1 MSAIESIAREA
12 RMATRRL
19 LAQPGGTLATV
30 FLIVLGA
37 APLIA
42 VIALYAQITTG
53 ALPFRDADRLVHL
66 TTRAEKLSWDTGLSR
81 PLIADLRTQTPALVA
96 LGGFEIEAAAYGG
109 REGGPSD
116 EITLMRAQPGL
127 LDVFGL
133 QSLDLP
139 RDAAGKFSTTGAP
152 ALLLTAQFARRSF
165 ADPAAIVGDSLRVDG
180 AAVRVAGILP
190 DDFRF
195 PGQAVDAWLLAPE
208 TAEQVQ
214 PAQAG
219 NFSGMSLVGRLAP
232 GVALATLEQQMARS
246 IRRDPAVAKMVD
258 EIGLSVSAHPL
269 RHYWVRSENLRAV
282 LAVAVA
288 LFAVA
293 LVNALGL
300 SLLRAWARRQE
311 LALIQSLGANR
322 LDVNLRALVEAGI
335 LVGAAVAL
343 SLALVPQVVRLLL
356 TQGLVPAD
364 LPIALTPGMTVLAT
378 ALLVATI
385 SLACL
390 TLGAALVRALANL
403 DSLAAGS
410 RKQTETR
417 RGKWISASFATA
429 QMTLGACVLY
439 LALLTSQNASSLVNQ
454 DLGFP
459 RDDLWVVGIDSY
471 ARASDDAQIA
481 TRRAALD
488 GWLRQVADSA
498 GVARAAYASVAP
510 LGDSVFLAPFKV
522 PSAAAEEA
530 PPVANIYH
538 VGADYFDALGLPLLT
553 GRAFNRSET
562 SAEHPVAVIDERV
575 ARRHFGSESPLGRT
589 LLVTTTDERTQEVSI
604 VGIVADSRQR
614 SLAQPDQYP
623 SIYLPREVPYRMPG
637 LPTESFEMLIR
648 TDSSAQVSRKSLAE
662 KLAGFDGDL
671 RISTV
676 ERMSQRIER
685 QIAALIS
692 LRNVLVLLSAVV
704 LFLTCAGLYA
714 TIAARVESGRR
725 EYGIRKSLGATAAR
739 IFALV
744 LRFAMLMVA
753 AALVI
758 AFPLTLVGG
767 SHLVEALGQQ
777 LSASR
782 STYYL
787 VAAIMLASAFLAV
800 LAPAL
805 RASTTQPSESLRDE

>member
-1 MSAIESIAREA
+1 MSAVESFLRESRLA
-12 RMATRRL
+12 SRRL
-19 LAQPGGTLATV
+19 LARPAGALATV

-42 VIALYAQITTG
+42 VIALYAQLTTG

-66 TTRAEKLSWDTGLSR
+66 TARAEKLSWDTGLSR
-81 PLIADLRTQTPALVA
+81 PLIADLRTQTPSLVA
-96 LGGFEIEAAAYGG
+96 LGGFEIKAAAYGG
-109 REGGPSD
+109 REGRQSD
-116 EITLMRAQPGL
+116 EITLMRVQPGL

-139 RDAAGKFSTTGAP
+139 RDAADRFSTIGPP

-165 ADPAAIVGDSLRVDG
+165 GDPAAIVGDSLLVDG
-180 AAVRVAGILP
+180 ASVRVAGILP

-232 GVALATLEQQMARS
+232 GATLATLQQEMARS
-246 IRRDPAVAKMVD
+246 VRRDPAVAKMVD
-258 EIGLSVSAHPL
+258 EIGLQVSAYPL
-269 RHYWVRSENLRAV
+269 RHYWVRSESLRAV

-300 SLLRAWARRQE
+300 SMLRAWSQRHE
-311 LALIQSLGANR
+311 LALIQTLGANR
-322 LDVNLRALVEAGI
+322 LDINLRAVAEAGI

-343 SLALVPQVVRLLL
+343 SLALVPRVARLLL
-356 TQGLVPAD
+356 LQGMAPAD
-364 LPIALTPGMTVLAT
+364 LPIPLTAGLTVVAT
-378 ALLVATI
+378 SLLVGAI
-385 SLACL
+385 ALVCL

-403 DSLAAGS
+403 DSLAAGT
-410 RKQTETR
+410 RRQTETR

-439 LALLTSQNASSLVNQ
+439 LALLTSQSAGSLVNQ
-454 DLGFP
+454 NLGFP

-471 ARASDDAQIA
+471 ARATDDAQIA

-488 GWLRQVADSA
+488 GWLRQVSA
-498 GVARAAYASVAP
+498 LPGSARAAYASVAP
-510 LGDSVFLAPFKV
+510 LADSVFLAPYKV
-522 PSAAAEEA
+522 PSASAQDA

-553 GRAFNRSET
+553 GRVFNRGET
-562 SAEHPVAVIDERV
+562 STEHPVAVIDERI

-589 LLVTTTDERTQEVSI
+589 LLVTTTDERTQKVSI

-623 SIYLPREVPYRMPG
+623 SIYLPREVPYRMAG

-648 TDSSAQVSRKSLAE
+648 TDSSGQVSRKSLAE
-662 KLAGFDGDL
+662 ALAGFDGSL
-671 RISTV
+671 RISKV

-685 QIAALIS
+685 QITSLIS

-714 TIAARVESGRR
+714 TISARVDSQRR
-725 EYGIRKSLGATAAR
+725 EFGIRKSLGATAGR
-739 IFALV
+739 IFARV
-744 LRFAMLMVA
+744 LCLAMLMVA

-758 AFPLTLVGG
+758 AFPLTLFGG
-767 SHLVEALGQQ
+767 THLVEASGQQ
-777 LSASR
+777 LTASR
-782 STYYL
+782 STYCL
-787 VAAIMLASAFLAV
+787 VAAIMLSAVFIAV
-800 LAPAL
+800 LVPAL
-805 RASTTQPSESLRDE
+805 RASTTPPSRSLRDE